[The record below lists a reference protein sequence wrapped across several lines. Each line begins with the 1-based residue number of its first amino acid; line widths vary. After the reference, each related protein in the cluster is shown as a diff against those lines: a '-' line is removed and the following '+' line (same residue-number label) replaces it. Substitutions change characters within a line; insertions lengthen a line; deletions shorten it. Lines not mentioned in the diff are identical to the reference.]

1 MLYTILFI
9 FSSFIFSQDF
19 FLEDLNPTSP
29 YYGELVGPSDNTIS
43 VVYFGHYN

>member
-1 MLYTILFI
+1 MLYAIII

-19 FLEDLNPTSP
+19 SLEDLNPTSS
-29 YYGELVGPSDNTIS
+29 YYGEVVGLFPNTIS